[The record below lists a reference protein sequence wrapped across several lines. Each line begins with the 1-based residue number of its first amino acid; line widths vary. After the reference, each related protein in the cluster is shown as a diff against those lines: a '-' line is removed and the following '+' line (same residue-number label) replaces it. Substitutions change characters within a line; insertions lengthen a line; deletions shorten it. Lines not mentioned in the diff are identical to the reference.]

1 MPPSRAALAR
11 LFDAESALAVQLG
24 RIALAVVVLALWEL
38 GSGRLFDPFYFS
50 RPSALI
56 VQFGDELVDHGFYR
70 DLGVTA
76 LEMALG
82 YGFGAVSGIA
92 GGVLLA
98 RWAYVARLFDP
109 FLLALNSIPRIAV
122 APMLIVWFGID
133 LASKVFLAATLVF
146 FITFFNT
153 LSGIRGVD
161 IALCNVARVQGASE
175 WQIFTK
181 VMLPSASSWILTGLK
196 MSLPFALVGVILG
209 EFLVSS
215 EGARLSAQ
223 LVLDLVQHDRRADH
237 DRDHDAD
244 HDAAHDRGRSSRG
257 PRAALAVPAQPR
269 PRQSQGLDSACVRRH
284 RDRWRTT
291 SRSGRAAAA

>member
-1 MPPSRAALAR
+1 MKWSSRSVLAR
-11 LFDAESALAVQLG
+11 LFDAESAGAVRFG
-24 RIALAVVVLALWEL
+24 RIVLTVLVLALWEL

-50 RPSALI
+50 RPSALV
-56 VQFGDELVDHGFYR
+56 VQLASELADRGFYR

-82 YGFGAVSGIA
+82 YGFGALAGIA

-109 FLLALNSIPRIAV
+109 FLLALNSVPRVAV

-161 IALCNVARVQGASE
+161 LALCNVARVQGASE

-215 EGARLSAQ
+215 KGLGYRLNLYSTSYNTTGALTMIVIMMLVMMLLTALVDRLEAR
-223 LVLDLVQHDRRADH
+223 VLRWR
-237 DRDHDAD
+237 
-244 HDAAHDRGRSSRG
+244 
-257 PRAALAVPAQPR
+257 PRATP
-269 PRQSQGLDSACVRRH
+269 
-284 RDRWRTT
+284 
-291 SRSGRAAAA
+291 AAAVIPKA